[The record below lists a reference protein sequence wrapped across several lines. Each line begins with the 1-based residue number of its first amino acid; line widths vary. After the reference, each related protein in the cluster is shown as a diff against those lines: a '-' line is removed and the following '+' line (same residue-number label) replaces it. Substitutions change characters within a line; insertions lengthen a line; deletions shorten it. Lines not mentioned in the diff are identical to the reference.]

1 MRAMDPVE
9 VELKFQVPAAAR
21 AAVRKAVATAS
32 ARSVRLQAV
41 YLDTA
46 DQRLAAAG
54 LALRLRKEGPRWV
67 QTLKGRGDGLM
78 QRLEHEV
85 ALPPQRGRPQ
95 PDPARHAGTAVGAQ
109 LAALLADGTPLQ
121 ERYGTDIQRLLRRV
135 RTGGATVEL
144 AFDSGHITAAGLR
157 QPVCEVEFELVAGPP
172 QPLLGL
178 AERWVQR
185 HGLWLDVRTKSERG
199 HRLALGLHEVPATVA
214 APVVLRAT
222 HTPGQALGAVLQAA
236 LLQVLPNAAEL
247 GNGSGTPE
255 HLHQLRVGLRRLRSA
270 LRLFASWAGDADAAR
285 ALEQAW
291 RGPFRQLGALRD
303 ADVVAQLLLQAGAI
317 AGAPPPT
324 VAAAADD
331 AARRACGDAAAV
343 VQDPEFSV
351 LVLRSLRL
359 ALDASMPPAP
369 EPRTQARSPA
379 DAAARLL
386 RPAWRRARKAGL
398 AVTAASPE
406 QRHRLRRQLKR
417 LRYALEFLQPLLR
430 RKSAARAL
438 QALRAALDAL
448 GASNDALLAQAQLQ
462 VAVEAGTADAGTWW
476 ALGWLAARQDG
487 LQRRAARR
495 LARLPAAW
503 PRAKSLSAD
512 R

>member
-1 MRAMDPVE
+1 MDAVE
-9 VELKFQVPAAAR
+9 VELKFQVPAAKR
-21 AAVRKAVATAS
+21 AAVRKAVATAG

-85 ALPPQRGRPQ
+85 ALPAQRGRPQ
-95 PDPARHAGTAVGAQ
+95 PDPARHAGTAVGAR

-172 QPLLGL
+172 QPLLAL
-178 AERWVQR
+178 AARWVQR

-199 HRLALGLHEVPATVA
+199 HRLALGVHEVPATGA
-214 APVVLRAT
+214 APVLLRAA

-236 LLQVLPNAAEL
+236 LAQMLPNAAEL
-247 GNGSGTPE
+247 GNGCGTPE

-270 LRLFASWAGDADAAR
+270 LRLLAPWAGDADVAR

-303 ADVVAQLLLQAGAI
+303 ADVVAQLLQQAGAVE
-317 AGAPPPT
+317 GAPRHAVAAP
-324 VAAAADD
+324 AAAATAEAD
-331 AARRACGDAAAV
+331 GAAAV
-343 VQDPEFSV
+343 VRHPEFSV

-359 ALDASMPPAP
+359 ALDASMLPAP
-369 EPRTQARSPA
+369 DHPSATPAGSPA

-386 RPAWRRARKAGL
+386 RPAWRRARRDGQAF
-398 AVTAASPE
+398 AAASPE

-417 LRYALEFLQPLLR
+417 LRYTLEFLQPLLR

-438 QALRAALDAL
+438 EALRAALDAL

-462 VAVEAGTADAGTWW
+462 AAVAQGTADAATWW
-476 ALGWLAARQDG
+476 ALGWLAAQQDR
-487 LQRRAARR
+487 LQRRAARQ